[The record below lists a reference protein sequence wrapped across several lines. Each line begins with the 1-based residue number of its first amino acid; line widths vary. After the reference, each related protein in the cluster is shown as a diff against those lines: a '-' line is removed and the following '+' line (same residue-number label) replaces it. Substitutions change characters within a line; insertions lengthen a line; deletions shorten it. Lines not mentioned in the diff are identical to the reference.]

1 MGLESVVHVRVADLK
16 SGLLRELVPAKV
28 KGIWKIHLPLVIWQ
42 DRTLWIGFLGGDRS
56 VVILIGQNLS

>member
-1 MGLESVVHVRVADLK
+1 MVHVRVADLT

-42 DRTLWIGFLGGDRS
+42 DRTLWIGFFWGGGDDRS
-56 VVILIGQNLS
+56 VGILIGQNLS